1 MICVAL
7 PVVVCMALLCDLT
20 CGVWHYCVILRVV
33 CMALLC
39 DLSVVCVELFCHLT
53 CGICDITCRMYGI
66 IV

>member
-1 MICVAL
+1 
-7 PVVVCMALLCDLT
+7 MALLCDLT